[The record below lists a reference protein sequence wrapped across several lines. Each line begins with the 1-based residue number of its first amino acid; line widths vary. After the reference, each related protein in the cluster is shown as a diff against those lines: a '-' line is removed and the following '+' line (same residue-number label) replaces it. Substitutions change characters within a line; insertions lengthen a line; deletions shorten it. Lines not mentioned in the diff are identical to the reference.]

1 MAGLGEGLSELY
13 SGQDIIFQCRLRK
26 NSSSFNG
33 SYNSSFNSSCN
44 SELSSSDLSSYFDF
58 AGDAAKRADVK
69 FWPWALETDAV
80 FALADVAG
88 SAATAESNTGAES
101 AAVSVRIA
109 VAVSASV
116 AESTFVSVPA
126 VVTGDCVSDSRM
138 ESCSTIAVSEPAMD
152 WNKVQ
157 CLEETAGSSIVASTA
172 NGPSLEG
179 QNVTLELEGQGKS
192 HFRSSP
198 PPPLPSDREKKFTNR
213 YNVFCCFERVKHI
226 FCILPVLCSRSIL
239 NQIKLLVT
247 DPATIC
253 PVPKTSFF
261 FTHHVLRSVRVTS
274 HSTETTQLVMYSKL
288 ELKLPVFSS
297 FSQKVQ
303 LWLHKTAF
311 HCHLKKYFHLKL
323 HSDYAAA

>member
-1 MAGLGEGLSELY
+1 MAGLGEGISELY

-198 PPPLPSDREKKFTNR
+198 PPPYHPTGKKNLPIDIMFF
-213 YNVFCCFERVKHI
+213 V
-226 FCILPVLCSRSIL
+226 VL
-239 NQIKLLVT
+239 N
-247 DPATIC
+247 
-253 PVPKTSFF
+253 
-261 FTHHVLRSVRVTS
+261 
-274 HSTETTQLVMYSKL
+274 E
-288 ELKLPVFSS
+288 
-297 FSQKVQ
+297 
-303 LWLHKTAF
+303 
-311 HCHLKKYFHLKL
+311 
-323 HSDYAAA
+323 